1 MKLITLHKS
10 SAIHKYTAPIMREK
24 QSQINEG
31 LLLFL
36 PWGQT
41 VIEDTQHSKC
51 KEMFKNKTVAFTE
64 FQALHVIP
72 KIHFYCFKCFDL
84 YFRTTKLKE
93 KSEI

>member
-1 MKLITLHKS
+1 M
-10 SAIHKYTAPIMREK
+10 
-24 QSQINEG
+24 
-31 LLLFL
+31 FL

-72 KIHFYCFKCFDL
+72 KIHFYCFDYIL
-84 YFRTTKLKE
+84 ELQN
-93 KSEI
+93 